1 MQVTPGLTNW
11 MPASKQCDL
20 YPDYQ
25 AVPEEVSP
33 TTSILQTVSDLRADR
48 ADPAAA
54 PHVPPARGGPARPGE
69 GCPAPAPPPGP
80 GSTTIPGL
88 YSTVQN
94 TGGFFIALLE
104 KVSPCPWERDRE
116 AGRARHLEKV
126 QQEEEKEE
134 NGAETAKP
142 SNPGREPPAKR
153 QHREYRYKEILF
165 YHLGKNNA
173 CLLLNYII

>member
-54 PHVPPARGGPARPGE
+54 PHVPPTRGGPARPGE

-80 GSTTIPGL
+80 QALLYRGCTLLYRTLAASLSPCWRKSLCARGSETGRLAGPGTSRRCSRRGRKRRTAQRRPNPAIQAGSLLPRGSTG
-88 YSTVQN
+88 N
-94 TGGFFIALLE
+94 IAT
-104 KVSPCPWERDRE
+104 KKYFSIIR
-116 AGRARHLEKV
+116 
-126 QQEEEKEE
+126 
-134 NGAETAKP
+134 
-142 SNPGREPPAKR
+142 
-153 QHREYRYKEILF
+153 
-165 YHLGKNNA
+165 GKK
-173 CLLLNYII
+173 LVVIINQII